1 MEKLENKINILKI
14 RISNLIDEHADALAE
29 AQGLH
34 KQLQEA
40 RLKISDLEEMI
51 RNKNVQKKPEVTI
64 IDHSVEATDN

>member
-40 RLKISDLEEMI
+40 RTKISDLEERL
-51 RNKNVQKKPEVTI
+51 RNRNVQTQPEVTI
-64 IDHSVEATDN
+64 IDAPMEPTEN

>member
-40 RLKISDLEEMI
+40 RGKISDLEE
-51 RNKNVQKKPEVTI
+51 RLTNKNLQTQPEVTI
-64 IDHSVEATDN
+64 IDHPMETTHN

>member
-14 RISNLIDEHADALAE
+14 RITNLIDEHADALAE

-40 RLKISDLEEMI
+40 KATIEDLQQKL
-51 RNKNVQKKPEVTI
+51 RNKDVQTQPEVTI
-64 IDHSVEATDN
+64 IEHSMETPDN